1 VPSFLTDFFPFLYG
15 ICFLLLLAQ
24 AFRIMSK
31 GFRAMGQPG
40 FSEAGRAADAP
51 AADRTG
57 RLTIHPELLDAEGRL
72 TGEDLLTVRFGG
84 DNEQPSPPGEG
95 S

>member
-1 VPSFLTDFFPFLYG
+1 MPSFLPDLFPFLYG

-24 AFRIMSK
+24 AFRVMGR
-31 GFRAMGQPG
+31 GFGAMRSTRLSEPG
-40 FSEAGRAADAP
+40 AGHDLP
-51 AADRTG
+51 SADRTG
-57 RLTIHPELLDAEGRL
+57 RLTIHPELLDADGRL

-84 DNEQPSPPGEG
+84 DNEQPSLPGEG

>member
-1 VPSFLTDFFPFLYG
+1 MPSFIADLFPFLYG
-15 ICFLLLLAQ
+15 VCFLLLLAQ
-24 AFRIMSK
+24 AFRIMRK
-31 GFRAMGQPG
+31 GFGAMGQPG
-40 FSEAGRAADAP
+40 FSEPGPTTDLP
-51 AADRTG
+51 GADRTG

-84 DNEQPSPPGEG
+84 DNEPPSPPGEG